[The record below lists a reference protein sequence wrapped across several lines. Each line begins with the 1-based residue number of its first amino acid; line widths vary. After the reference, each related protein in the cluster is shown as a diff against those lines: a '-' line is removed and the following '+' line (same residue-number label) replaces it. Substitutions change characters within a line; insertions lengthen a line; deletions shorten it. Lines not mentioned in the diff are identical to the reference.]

1 MLFYKKILLPYSQ
14 TPKNVDK
21 GRLQAILFCAN
32 CASQVCAKDSVYVG
46 IDAGELNE

>member
-1 MLFYKKILLPYSQ
+1 MLFKKILLPYSQ
-14 TPKNVDK
+14 TPKKVDK

-32 CASQVCAKDSVYVG
+32 CAFQVCAKDLVYVAG